1 MEVVDELSSSVEVGS
16 EEDQTTDNLN
26 IIAGVL
32 NDVTGLINSGDF
44 FANLEVPFSVIC
56 LIVILLKQIVLRTPS
71 DTIYKPT

>member
-1 MEVVDELSSSVEVGS
+1 MDVVDELTSSVEDGS

-44 FANLEVPFSVIC
+44 LANLEVLFSVIC
-56 LIVILLKQIVLRTPS
+56 LIVNLLKHVLLRTP
-71 DTIYKPT
+71 